1 MTGAPSVRVQ
11 AVKNATMPSM
21 RTRFWCA
28 AVIIGVVGGSAAGC
42 QSPSGRGAHHA
53 PSQPSP
59 TGSPAPTRTVPSAPN
74 VFAAAP
80 PSTTTTLPP
89 GPLAPVID
97 HVKTTASVVFIT
109 IDDGYTRDPRV
120 ITLVDSLH
128 LPITAFV
135 IRGPALAGRP
145 YWPAL
150 QAAGATIEDHTI
162 THPNLRLRSLAAQ
175 QHEICSP
182 LDDYAKWFGHR
193 PTLVRPPYGDYDAAT
208 RWTTASCGLRAVVLW
223 RATMTDGHLAI
234 QGGHFRPG
242 DIILLHWR
250 PTLYDDLSRLVLLLQ
265 AQHFTVGRLET
276 SITAADLTSVAPSTS
291 GD

>member
-1 MTGAPSVRVQ
+1 MA
-11 AVKNATMPSM
+11 SM
-21 RTRFWCA
+21 RIRFWCA
-28 AVIIGVVGGSAAGC
+28 AVIISVACVSAASC
-42 QSPSGRGAHHA
+42 QSQSGRGGRHA

-59 TGSPAPTRTVPSAPN
+59 TGVPAPAGTVPSGPN
-74 VFAAAP
+74 VLGAP

-97 HVKTTASVVFIT
+97 HLKTTAPVVFIT
-109 IDDGYTRDPRV
+109 IDDGYTRDPRI
-120 ITLVDSLH
+120 ITLVHSLH

-145 YWPAL
+145 YWQAL

-162 THPNLRLRSLAAQ
+162 THPNLRHLSLADQ

-193 PTLVRPPYGDYDAAT
+193 PVLIRPPYGDYDAAT
-208 RWTTASCGLRAVVLW
+208 RWATASCGLRTVVLW

-250 PTLYDDLSRLVLLLQ
+250 PSLYDDLTHLVLLLQ
-265 AQHFTVGRLET
+265 AQHLTVGRLET
-276 SITAADLTSVAPSTS
+276 SITAADLTSVAPTAS